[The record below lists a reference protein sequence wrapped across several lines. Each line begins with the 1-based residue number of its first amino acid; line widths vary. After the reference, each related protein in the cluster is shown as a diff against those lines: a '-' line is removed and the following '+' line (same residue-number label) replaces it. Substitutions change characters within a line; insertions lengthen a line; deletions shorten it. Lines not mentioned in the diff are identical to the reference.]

1 MCTYDDFDGV
11 YFSLQALRMYH
22 GHIVNNEDVE
32 ILIID
37 NNPTGKHSEHVK
49 GLVNWCKNVR
59 YIELSLIHI

>member
-1 MCTYDDFDGV
+1 MKKTLTIGMCTYDDFDGV

-49 GLVNWCKNVR
+49 GL
-59 YIELSLIHI
+59 SLIHI